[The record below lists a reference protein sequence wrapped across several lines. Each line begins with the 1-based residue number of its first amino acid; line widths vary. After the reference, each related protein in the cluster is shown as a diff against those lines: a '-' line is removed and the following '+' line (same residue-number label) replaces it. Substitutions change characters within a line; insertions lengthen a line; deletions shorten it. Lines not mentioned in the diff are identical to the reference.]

1 MTPLN
6 TASFLIMTIKLYIK
20 KGGVI
25 VMKMAS
31 EISLLLEKVRVSPVK
46 FIVVTG
52 GVCSSIGKGILI
64 ASLGVLLK
72 GAGYSVSIIKW
83 DPYLNV
89 DPGTMSPLVHGE
101 VFVTA
106 DGAETDLD
114 LGHYERLVGLSLG
127 KDSSVSSGQI
137 YKEVL
142 DSEREGRF
150 LGKCIQLVPH
160 VVDVAKKRL
169 LEFALRHNVEFVLL
183 EIGGTVGDIE
193 GEVFLEAVRQ
203 LKMDL
208 GSQHVMHTHLSLVPF
223 LTWANEIKTKPTQH
237 SVIELKR
244 AGLAPDCLFLRADK
258 VIEDQ
263 SIDKLSV
270 MCEVKKE
277 YIFQVLTFNPIYK
290 IFLDLEAQ
298 GVGEKIQEF
307 FHLPSIKKSDISSWQ
322 RFIEYIAESK
332 KTLSIG
338 LIAKYVGSNDPYIS
352 VIEAIKSSAYNLN
365 YCVNI
370 VTIEAEKLEKDYHN
384 QDNSKAWND
393 LKNLDGIVVPG
404 GFDSRGVEGKIL
416 ACKWAREHRV
426 PYLGLCLGMQVMI
439 IEAARSLLNLDA
451 ANSTE
456 FDAQTEH
463 PVVCMMSEQRHITTK
478 GANMRLGSYVCTLVK
493 DTHAYNAY
501 KSDTV
506 LERHRHR
513 YEVNKDYKE
522 LFEEAGIVF
531 SGTYT
536 AMDLVE
542 IAEIKEHPFMVGVQF
557 HPEFQSSPIKV
568 HPLFKSFIEAVA
580 KVGKKE

>member
-1 MTPLN
+1 
-6 TASFLIMTIKLYIK
+6 
-20 KGGVI
+20 
-25 VMKMAS
+25 MKVAS
-31 EISLLLEKVRVSPVK
+31 ELSILLEKVRVSPIK

-72 GAGYSVSIIKW
+72 GAGYSASIIKW

-114 LGHYERLVGLSLG
+114 LGHYERLVGLNLE
-127 KDSSVSSGQI
+127 KNSSVSSGQI

-142 DSEREGRF
+142 DGEREGRF

-169 LEFALRHNVEFVLL
+169 LEFALKHNVDFVLL

-193 GEVFLEAVRQ
+193 GELFLEAVRQ

-208 GSQHVMHTHLSLVPF
+208 GSDHVMHTHLSLVPY
-223 LTWANEIKTKPTQH
+223 LEWANEVKTKPTQH

-244 AGLAPDCLFLRADK
+244 AGLTPDSLFLRADRS
-258 VIEDQ
+258 IDAQ
-263 SIDKLSV
+263 SIDKLSI
-270 MCEVKKE
+270 MCEVKKD
-277 YIFQVLTFNPIYK
+277 YIFQVLTFDPVYK

-298 GVGEKIQEF
+298 RVGEKIQEF
-307 FHLPSIKKSDISSWQ
+307 FNLPSIKKSDISSWHT
-322 RFIEYIAESK
+322 FIEHIAQSK
-332 KTLSIG
+332 KTLTIG

-352 VIEAIKSSAYNLN
+352 VFEAIKSSAYNVN
-365 YCVNI
+365 YRVNI
-370 VTIEAEKLEKDYHN
+370 VTIEAEKLEKECYDKE
-384 QDNSKAWND
+384 NSKAWQD
-393 LKNLDGIVVPG
+393 LKKVDGIVVPG

-416 ACKWAREHRV
+416 ACQWARQNGI

-439 IEAARSLLNLDA
+439 IEAARSLLHLDT

-456 FDAQTEH
+456 FDVKTKD
-463 PVVCMMSEQRHITTK
+463 PVICMMNEQKHITTK
-478 GANMRLGSYVCTLVK
+478 GANMRLGSYECTFVK
-493 DTHAYNAY
+493 GTRAHNAY
-501 KSDTV
+501 KVDAV

-513 YEVNKDYKE
+513 YEVNKEYKDR
-522 LFEEAGIVF
+522 FEKVGIVF
-531 SGTYT
+531 SGINT

-542 IAEIKEHPFMVGVQF
+542 ITEIEKHPFMVGAQF

-568 HPLFKSFIEAVA
+568 HPLFKGFIEAVA
-580 KVGKKE
+580 NNSQKNG

>member
-1 MTPLN
+1 
-6 TASFLIMTIKLYIK
+6 
-20 KGGVI
+20 
-25 VMKMAS
+25 MKMS
-31 EISLLLEKVRVSPVK
+31 SDLSVLLEQVRNSPIK

-101 VFVTA
+101 VFVTS

-114 LGHYERLVGLSLG
+114 LGHYERLVGLNLER
-127 KDSSVSSGQI
+127 DSSVSSGQI

-142 DSEREGRF
+142 DGEREGRF

-169 LEFALRHNVEFVLL
+169 LEYALKHNVEFVLL

-193 GEVFLEAVRQ
+193 GELFLEAVRQ

-208 GSQHVMHTHLSLVPF
+208 GSNHVMHSHLSLVPF
-223 LTWANEIKTKPTQH
+223 LNWANEIKTKPTQH

-244 AGLAPDCLFLRADK
+244 AGLTPDFLFLRADRD
-258 VIEDQ
+258 IEKQ
-263 SIDKLSV
+263 SIDKLSI
-270 MCEVKKE
+270 MCEVKRD
-277 YIFQVLTFNPIYK
+277 YIFQVLTFNPVYR
-290 IFLDLEAQ
+290 IFLDLEQQ
-298 GVGEKIQEF
+298 GVCAKIQEF
-307 FHLPSIKKSDISSWQ
+307 FNLPSIKATDISSW
-322 RFIEYIAESK
+322 RNFVDNIAQSK
-332 KTLSIG
+332 ETLTVG
-338 LIAKYVGSNDPYIS
+338 LVAKYVGSNDPYIS
-352 VIEAIKSSAYNLN
+352 VFEAIKSSAYNLN
-365 YCVNI
+365 YRVNI
-370 VTIEAEKLEKDYHN
+370 ITIEAERLEKDYN
-384 QDNSKAWND
+384 DQANSKAWQD
-393 LKNLDGIVVPG
+393 LNSVDGVVVPG

-416 ACKWAREHRV
+416 ACEWARENKI

-439 IEAARSLLNLDA
+439 IEAARSLLHLPQ

-456 FDAQTEH
+456 FNVNTPD
-463 PVVCMMSEQRHITTK
+463 PVVCMMNEQQKITTK
-478 GANMRLGSYVCTLVK
+478 GANMRLGSYLCTLVK
-493 DTHAYNAY
+493 GTRAHDAY
-501 KSDTV
+501 KADEIF
-506 LERHRHR
+506 ERHRHR
-513 YEVNKDYKE
+513 YEVNKDYKNR
-522 LFEEAGIVF
+522 FEKAGLVF
-531 SGTYT
+531 SGINT

-542 IAEIKEHPFMVGVQF
+542 ITEIKEHPFMVGAQF

-580 KVGKKE
+580 SRGKK